1 MNLVSGEIVEI
12 FVEEGTTVGKVSV
25 RGAQLS
31 VPLIFLPNARVGD
44 TILIE
49 SGVAI
54 STVEPEPQEDH

>member
-25 RGAQLS
+25 RGAQLF

-54 STVEPEPQEDH
+54 STVEPEPLEDH